1 MYREDPADTVF
12 SLPAVDD
19 PASTEAGVILMG
31 LDTGHLLAGLAI
43 ASLADDAGAVV
54 LLVDEARHRGSV
66 SLSADTLVAAGV
78 RRWRA
83 VRASLPAAGFADD
96 GASPRLAWA
105 RAYQALAHWGTGGGD
120 AGGGD
125 TGGVGPAA
133 AVYLTACTLRHSE
146 VDRYCQAWP
155 G

>member
-1 MYREDPADTVF
+1 MHSEDPAGTVF

-31 LDTGHLLAGLAI
+31 LDTEHLLAGLAI
-43 ASLADDAGAVV
+43 ASLADDAGAVA
-54 LLVDEARHRGSV
+54 LLVDEARHKGSV

-78 RRWRA
+78 HRWQA
-83 VRASLPAAGFADD
+83 VRASLPADGFADH

-105 RAYQALAHWGTGGGD
+105 RSYQALARWG
-120 AGGGD
+120 AGGGSAGGGG

-133 AVYLTACTLRHSE
+133 AVYLTACMMRHSE